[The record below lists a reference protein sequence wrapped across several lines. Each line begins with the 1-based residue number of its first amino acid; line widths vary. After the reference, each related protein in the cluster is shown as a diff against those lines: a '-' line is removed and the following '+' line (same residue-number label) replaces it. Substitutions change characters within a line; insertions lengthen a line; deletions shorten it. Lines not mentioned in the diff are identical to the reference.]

1 MLLAAGALVT
11 SWRAVGE
18 KKAQQPYNNFLDKGI
33 ISMAQATDDLKARR
47 KAKPEF
53 RNINVFKDVRTYR
66 LPLAGFVSIL
76 HRVSGLLML
85 VLLPV
90 IIWLFEHSVTSQ
102 ISFGQFQAALAW
114 APVAN
119 FPIVK
124 LIVLALF
131 WAFTHHLFAGIRHI
145 YIDVSHQLSK
155 DMGRKTALAVLIPS
169 VALTLVFAAKLFGL
183 F

>member
-1 MLLAAGALVT
+1 
-11 SWRAVGE
+11 
-18 KKAQQPYNNFLDKGI
+18 
-33 ISMAQATDDLKARR
+33 MAQASDDLKARR

-53 RNINVFKDVRTYR
+53 RNINVFKDVPTYR
-66 LPLAGFVSIL
+66 LPLAGIVSIL

-85 VLLPV
+85 VLLPLIV
-90 IIWLFEHSVTSQ
+90 WLFEHSVTSQ

-114 APVAN
+114 APVAGL
-119 FPIVK
+119 PILKV
-124 LIVLALF
+124 IVVALF
-131 WAFTHHLFAGIRHI
+131 WAFAHHLFAGIRHI

-169 VALTLVFAAKLFGL
+169 VALTLAFAAKLFGL

>member
-1 MLLAAGALVT
+1 
-11 SWRAVGE
+11 
-18 KKAQQPYNNFLDKGI
+18 
-33 ISMAQATDDLKARR
+33 MAQASDDLKARR

-66 LPLAGFVSIL
+66 LPLAAFVSIL

-85 VLLPV
+85 ILLPL

-114 APVAN
+114 APVVN

-124 LIVLALF
+124 VFVLALF
-131 WAFTHHLFAGIRHI
+131 WAFSHHLFAGIRHI
-145 YIDVSHQLSK
+145 YIDVSHKLSK
-155 DMGRKTALAVLIPS
+155 DFGRQSALSVLILS
-169 VALTLVFAAKLFGL
+169 VPLTLVFAAKLFGL